1 MTAENRDITLAR
13 LGEWYL
19 HDLDAAAVKH
29 CQRKIVNTAKAKRRS
44 FNLPGLALAAFSKSA
59 QVLNSLSSFTKMKD
73 GPLIITA
80 TGVMSFIVHRGLFP
94 ASNA

>member
-1 MTAENRDITLAR
+1 LENGTCTTL
-13 LGEWYL
+13 
-19 HDLDAAAVKH
+19 
-29 CQRKIVNTAKAKRRS
+29 TPPRS
-44 FNLPGLALAAFSKSA
+44 STESEKSSTLPKPSVATFSLPGLAFAAFSKSA

-80 TGVMSFIVHRGLFP
+80 TGVMSFMVQRGLLP

>member
-1 MTAENRDITLAR
+1 
-13 LGEWYL
+13 
-19 HDLDAAAVKH
+19 
-29 CQRKIVNTAKAKRRS
+29 
-44 FNLPGLALAAFSKSA
+44 LPGLAFAAFSKSA

-80 TGVMSFIVHRGLFP
+80 TGVMSFMVQRGLLP